1 MKRVLLILAFS
12 ACGITAR
19 ANTYMVLGQRYE
31 LSEQEFNAGCELAV
45 KVYPI
50 YKKYGKAWRESP
62 EGKELVALALK
73 ASAGYSQAEADN
85 ITKLARAKV
94 TQMVINDKL
103 GGFIKL

>member
-12 ACGITAR
+12 AWGITAR

-31 LSEQEFNAGCELAV
+31 LSEREFNDGCELAV

-73 ASAGYSQAEADN
+73 ASAGYSQAEVDN

>member
-1 MKRVLLILAFS
+1 
-12 ACGITAR
+12 
-19 ANTYMVLGQRYE
+19 MVLGQRYE
-31 LSEQEFNAGCELAV
+31 LSEWEFNAGCELAV

-73 ASAGYSQAEADN
+73 ASASYSQAEVDN
-85 ITKLARAKV
+85 ITNLARAKV